1 MYRTCHCQVDLG
13 PAIPVRSCGASPHFL
28 SGNITMIQI
37 REPFAEAT
45 AFPARDTEC
54 NTRVCLC
61 DSRLRTKRNKATT
74 LLFDKHCDS
83 VLNVELNMKGGAE
96 VANYM
101 YWYGIHQFCQIGSDR
116 RASQHLLVTCSSNCA
131 SRWQHGLVSAQWGR
145 AGGERA

>member
-1 MYRTCHCQVDLG
+1 
-13 PAIPVRSCGASPHFL
+13 
-28 SGNITMIQI
+28 MIQI

-101 YWYGIHQFCQIGSDR
+101 YWYGIHQFCQIGVRQKGQSTP
-116 RASQHLLVTCSSNCA
+116 ACYLLKQLCKPMAAWTGVCA
-131 SRWQHGLVSAQWGR
+131 VGSCRW
-145 AGGERA
+145 